1 MGDEFP
7 VRVRL
12 ADVDR
17 DDPAELG
24 NVVVGYDTGGN
35 GVALADVADI
45 QTETG
50 PSAIERNNG
59 RRMVTVTANLAPGV
73 PLGNAQQQIQRDVLD
88 KLPHPNIDVHWSGE
102 TETLNEN
109 AIPFATSLILASL
122 LVYIVMASLF
132 NNLGTPF
139 VIMFA
144 LPMALV
150 GALGALVITGETMSL
165 IAAIGIIM
173 LVGLMGRNAI
183 LLLDYA
189 NTLRTR
195 GLERNEALI
204 EAGATRLRPILMTT
218 TATIV
223 GMLPVAL
230 RIGKASEVRAPM
242 AIVVIGGLLVST
254 VLTLVVIPVLY
265 SLYDDLTG
273 KKPSAS

>member
-1 MGDEFP
+1 MS
-7 VRVRL
+7 
-12 ADVDR
+12 AT
-17 DDPAELG
+17 
-24 NVVVGYDTGGN
+24 TGGEWSRSRP
-35 GVALADVADI
+35 I
-45 QTETG
+45 
-50 PSAIERNNG
+50 S
-59 RRMVTVTANLAPGV
+59 RRVV
-73 PLGNAQQQIQRDVLD
+73 PLGNAQQRNTARSLD
-88 KLPHPNIDVHWSGE
+88 KLPHPGIDIHWSGE

-109 AIPFATSLILASL
+109 AIPFATALILAVM

-173 LVGLMGRNAI
+173 LVGLMGRNGI

-189 NTLRTR
+189 NTLRAR
-195 GLERNEALI
+195 GLERNEALM

-223 GMLPVAL
+223 GHAARRAAHRQSPRSARPDGDRRDRRPARLHCPDPRSHPRPLLPL
-230 RIGKASEVRAPM
+230 RRLDRQKTKG
-242 AIVVIGGLLVST
+242 
-254 VLTLVVIPVLY
+254 
-265 SLYDDLTG
+265 
-273 KKPSAS
+273 